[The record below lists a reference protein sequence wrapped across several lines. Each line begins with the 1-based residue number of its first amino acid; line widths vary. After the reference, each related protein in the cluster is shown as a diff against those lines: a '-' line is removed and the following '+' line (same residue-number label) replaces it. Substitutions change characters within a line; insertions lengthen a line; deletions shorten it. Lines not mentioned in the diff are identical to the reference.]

1 MSFKKLTIAVLGSTG
16 SIGISTLKIIKQH
29 QNYFN
34 VELLS
39 CDKNKKL
46 ILNQIDIFSPRYV
59 IINNTKVYN
68 EIKKI
73 KFSKKIL
80 FFNTLDEFKKKNIL
94 EYDKVVLGISSIHGL
109 EYAFLFLSFSKEILV
124 ANKETIVCGGNFFIN
139 LAKKKKCII
148 QSIDSEHYCLESFI
162 SKINI
167 KDIERV
173 YLTASGGPFLKKNF
187 IDIAKAS
194 PEKALK
200 HPRWKMGKKI
210 TIDSAT
216 MANKCLEIMEASI
229 LFNLDPDKIKIKIHE
244 ESKVH
249 AIIILKN
256 NMVYLVAHNTSM
268 LIPIKN
274 SLFNKNHSFLK
285 DNFFISK
292 DFFSFSFDEKNLKKF
307 NILSSGYKA
316 LKLGHRACIFF
327 NVVNDFLV
335 DLYLNKKIFFYEIS
349 NILNKVINNK
359 FLYKYFKKKITN
371 KDDIYE
377 TINYA
382 QKIAKKLI
390 SN

>member
-16 SIGISTLKIIKQH
+16 SIGISTLKIVKQH
-29 QNYFN
+29 PSYFN

-46 ILNQIDIFSPRYV
+46 ILKQINFFSPRYV
-59 IINNTKVYN
+59 IINNTKVFN
-68 EIKKI
+68 EVKRI

-80 FFNTLDEFKKKNIL
+80 IFNTLDEFKKKNIL
-94 EYDKVVLGISSIHGL
+94 KYDKVILGISSIYGL
-109 EYAFLFLSFSKEILV
+109 EYGFSFLSFSKEILV
-124 ANKETIVCGGNFFIN
+124 ANKETIVCGGKFFIK
-139 LAKKKKCII
+139 LAKKKKCKI

-173 YLTASGGPFLKKNF
+173 YLTASGGPFLRKNF
-187 IDIAKAS
+187 KDVAKAS
-194 PEKALK
+194 PKKALK
-200 HPRWKMGKKI
+200 HPSWKMGKKI

-229 LFNLDPDKIKIKIHE
+229 LFNLDPEKIKIKIHE

-256 NMVYLVAHNTSM
+256 NIVYLVAHNTSM

-274 SLFNKNHSFLK
+274 SLLNKNHFFLK
-285 DNFFISK
+285 GNFFISK
-292 DFFSFSFDEKNLKKF
+292 NFFSLSFDEKKLKKF

-327 NVVNDFLV
+327 NVINDSLV
-335 DLYLNKKIFFYEIS
+335 DLYLNEKIFFYEIS
-349 NILNKVINNK
+349 KKLNKVFNDRLLTKYLKKPIINKNDI
-359 FLYKYFKKKITN
+359 FKTIAFAKNYYEKI
-371 KDDIYE
+371 
-377 TINYA
+377 
-382 QKIAKKLI
+382 
-390 SN
+390 